1 MERLEQRPTS
11 NNIGLYAFHCR
22 LASIR
27 HQILST
33 TRRYKA
39 GTNSNMRMRLE
50 PSQVMEDVNKLQL
63 KISGFV
69 ESLPMVL
76 RLSDNTIEQYFQ
88 SGDRPSF
95 VMLHTWIGQMYID
108 LYRFSL
114 PGLDEQTSPE
124 LLAKLPADFIK
135 KSQKQAIAH
144 AISLAR
150 FWEHMQHRIQMEFNT
165 SIITTDSTL
174 AICVVQ
180 CTNVLVSARKY
191 DLYKQLCANSTAPL
205 WRAEEVT
212 TDIIERLINSNLRVI
227 QHLAHCIPRIR
238 TFEEA
243 VSRKVE
249 ELRQW
254 KDEENKRLELPS
266 NNCSS
271 DPLRL
276 PGPHYLLNGGSSSG
290 DNYTNS
296 WLTRPPS
303 DPNCPLP
310 RPLFAPG
317 VFSPKKQDEFC
328 TGPPSLPFILAQ
340 ARSIDPCKPSTAAI
354 NISPS
359 CPADVD
365 HLEPHPV
372 EITQEHKRI
381 QNIGPTAGRAVTTIP
396 SATSSQIRRSGSLL
410 MPPIQPD
417 FIDLQGSPP
426 LGSVPLAKNTSHV
439 RSDSGNSAYGF
450 SQISA
455 LGILPTRFH
464 G

>member
-1 MERLEQRPTS
+1 
-11 NNIGLYAFHCR
+11 
-22 LASIR
+22 
-27 HQILST
+27 
-33 TRRYKA
+33 
-39 GTNSNMRMRLE
+39 MRMRLE

-238 TFEEA
+238 TF
-243 VSRKVE
+243 VSQV
-249 ELRQW
+249 L
-254 KDEENKRLELPS
+254 
-266 NNCSS
+266 
-271 DPLRL
+271 
-276 PGPHYLLNGGSSSG
+276 
-290 DNYTNS
+290 
-296 WLTRPPS
+296 
-303 DPNCPLP
+303 
-310 RPLFAPG
+310 
-317 VFSPKKQDEFC
+317 
-328 TGPPSLPFILAQ
+328 LPFMFSASSASYLYLFTG
-340 ARSIDPCKPSTAAI
+340 RGSFPESRRT
-354 NISPS
+354 S
-359 CPADVD
+359 
-365 HLEPHPV
+365 PV
-372 EITQEHKRI
+372 ER
-381 QNIGPTAGRAVTTIP
+381 
-396 SATSSQIRRSGSLL
+396 
-410 MPPIQPD
+410 
-417 FIDLQGSPP
+417 
-426 LGSVPLAKNTSHV
+426 
-439 RSDSGNSAYGF
+439 
-450 SQISA
+450 
-455 LGILPTRFH
+455 
-464 G
+464 